1 MKTKNIFIVLLV
13 VFVLASCTSPS
24 KAIPTETPIST
35 STILPT
41 VSPTPTVTPTPTP
54 IPTLT
59 PTSTPQPAWV
69 TNIAEP
75 ILAAIEGRE
84 PDFQDDFSSP
94 YGGWKKADWCADGRL
109 KFAEGEMVISDCQV
123 SPDMGY
129 TDFVIEMDARFLP
142 GSSADPENR
151 WRFQYRQN
159 GNYNY
164 FFDFHYSG
172 NVVVGFEKLS
182 SPGMYTDLP
191 GVLLPGENT
200 NHVLII
206 VKDQALAL
214 YVNDS
219 PVYNSVLEPL
229 QKNGGMV
236 WSQGDTVAF
245 DNFKIWDI
253 SDIPLEATPTP

>member
-1 MKTKNIFIVLLV
+1 MKTKNIFTVLLV
-13 VFVLASCTSPS
+13 AFILASCTPAS
-24 KAIPTETPIST
+24 KLIPTETPT

-41 VSPTPTVTPTPTP
+41 ITPMATITPMPTASPA
-54 IPTLT
+54 PTL
-59 PTSTPQPAWV
+59 TPQPAWV
-69 TNIAEP
+69 TNFAEP

-94 YGGWKKADWCADGRL
+94 YGGWKKAEWCSDWRL
-109 KFAEGEMVISDCQV
+109 KFVEGEMIVSDCQV

-142 GSSADPENR
+142 GSSTDPDNR

-172 NVVVGFEKLS
+172 NVVVGFEKLG
-182 SPGMYTDLP
+182 SPAEYTDLP
-191 GVLLPGENT
+191 GVLQPGQST

-206 VKDQALAL
+206 VKDQAIAL
-214 YVNDS
+214 YINDS

-229 QKNGGMV
+229 QKNGGLL
-236 WSQGDTVAF
+236 WSQGDTVAY
-245 DNFKIWDI
+245 DNIKIWDI
-253 SDIPLEATPTP
+253 SLEATPIP